1 MKKTKSCIALI
12 CAVVMLMTAFVVVPA
27 TANAEDGNICYATL
41 TNTKNNVTTLSSNGG
56 YGKITCESNGSVKIT
71 AKVYPNRG
79 KNQKCEHAMFITLT
93 KKRDVDNKKDI
104 HSWKMIE
111 KTYGNVTDKVT
122 HKTSYGVLNEV
133 TTNSLDGVDS
143 KFDLQRVFEMNCD
156 YSDNKITTVENN
168 DVNRYLT
175 VDFDVANYAVTNN
188 FRLYSNTDINKNV
201 KVSNKKPVFYKT
213 NNSPVFIN
221 FDDRNSTTKK
231 YDGTSNITIKNLEVN
246 CTYNKKHY
254 GEGFMYAA
262 HGSNLNID
270 NITVENSLYA
280 GHVFQITAM
289 KKVSITNSCFQN
301 LNYLD
306 RNNNYLFGVSYAD
319 KQIEDFKKGANNKIA
334 NFNKTSKKTMKLVT
348 SSSYF
353 ERLNFSNEKSYK
365 HKYQKESYY
374 RKQMKKGKSIKFVD
388 SNEKSNCILT
398 NGKFYNHEVIQIE
411 PDYADTNGKTFAL
424 PTIKMSNDGTVCDNI
439 TISGCKFNKVMRAIG
454 NHSNRC
460 KDKKGNPKQSKN
472 IYIKNNT
479 FEYVVGHGI
488 TLINYSNV
496 HIAKNKF
503 QIVSD
508 ARIGGYPIYGVKYLV
523 ENKWESPF
531 GKSIDYMKKNNVF
544 SNVKNG
550 RKIKT
555 VTVW

>member
-12 CAVVMLMTAFVVVPA
+12 CAVIMLMTAFVVVPV
-27 TANAEDGNICYATL
+27 TANAEGRYYPKLTYASCQCDKKCSKCMVKKVCKYQGKSACKCKCNITRLASYSTSTSHIWTNKKEAIIKATL
-41 TNTKNNVTTLSSNGG
+41 TVNGKASTKYVMIGKKDNKYYWNFKTKNKKGHWSFNDSKRK
-56 YGKITCESNGSVKIT
+56 YGK
-71 AKVYPNRG
+71 Y
-79 KNQKCEHAMFITLT
+79 
-93 KKRDVDNKKDI
+93 
-104 HSWKMIE
+104 
-111 KTYGNVTDKVT
+111 Y
-122 HKTSYGVLNEV
+122 
-133 TTNSLDGVDS
+133 
-143 KFDLQRVFEMNCD
+143 LQELFEMNRTTEKKGTLVITLPKTT
-156 YSDNKITTVENN
+156 YYTNGFFRVYGNKTVNGNECTL
-168 DVNRYLT
+168 V
-175 VDFDVANYAVTNN
+175 
-188 FRLYSNTDINKNV
+188 
-201 KVSNKKPVFYKT
+201 KT
-213 NNSPVFIN
+213 NDNPVFIN
-221 FDDRNSTTKK
+221 FDNTNTNTKA
-231 YDGTSNITIKNLEVN
+231 YNGSSNITIKNMSVN

-319 KQIEDFKKGANNKIA
+319 KQIEDFKKGANNQIA

-365 HKYQKESYY
+365 HNYQKESYY

-388 SNEKSNCILT
+388 SKEKSNCILT
-398 NGKFYNHEVIQIE
+398 NGILYNHEVIQIE
-411 PDYADTNGKTFAL
+411 PDYADTDDTTFAL

-460 KDKKGNPKQSKN
+460 KDKKRNPKQSKN

-508 ARIGGYPIYGVKYLV
+508 ARIGGSCVYNVATDGLNYKS
-523 ENKWESPF
+523 NSF
-531 GKSIDYMKKNNVF
+531 RKSIKSKIV
-544 SNVKNG
+544 NVKSL
-550 RKIKT
+550 
-555 VTVW
+555 

>member
-1 MKKTKSCIALI
+1 
-12 CAVVMLMTAFVVVPA
+12 MTAFVVVPS
-27 TANAEDGNICYATL
+27 TANAEDGNIFYATL

-133 TTNSLDGVDS
+133 TTNSPDGVDS

-246 CTYNKKHY
+246 CTENKKHY
-254 GEGFMYAA
+254 AAGFMYAA
-262 HGSNLNID
+262 HGCNLNID
-270 NITVENSLYA
+270 KITFENSLYA

-306 RNNNYLFGVSYAD
+306 RYNNYLFGVSYAD

-365 HKYQKESYY
+365 NKYKKESYY
-374 RKQMKKGKSIKFVD
+374 
-388 SNEKSNCILT
+388 
-398 NGKFYNHEVIQIE
+398 
-411 PDYADTNGKTFAL
+411 
-424 PTIKMSNDGTVCDNI
+424 
-439 TISGCKFNKVMRAIG
+439 
-454 NHSNRC
+454 
-460 KDKKGNPKQSKN
+460 
-472 IYIKNNT
+472 
-479 FEYVVGHGI
+479 
-488 TLINYSNV
+488 
-496 HIAKNKF
+496 
-503 QIVSD
+503 
-508 ARIGGYPIYGVKYLV
+508 
-523 ENKWESPF
+523 
-531 GKSIDYMKKNNVF
+531 
-544 SNVKNG
+544 
-550 RKIKT
+550 
-555 VTVW
+555 

>member
-12 CAVVMLMTAFVVVPA
+12 CAVVMLMTAFVVVPV

-133 TTNSLDGVDS
+133 TTKSPDDVDS
-143 KFDLQRVFEMNCD
+143 KFDLQKVFEMNCD
-156 YSDNKITTVENN
+156 YNNKKATTVSKVN
-168 DVNRYLT
+168 VNRYLT

-301 LNYLD
+301 LIYLKAD
-306 RNNNYLFGVSYAD
+306 NNYLFGVKYAKD
-319 KQIEDFKKGANNKIA
+319 KSNAFENNANTKIK
-334 NFNKTSKKTMKLVT
+334 NFNKTSKKIMELETDD
-348 SSSYF
+348 SYS
-353 ERLNFSNEKSYK
+353 ERINNNSYK
-365 HKYQKESYY
+365 INWQKESYY
-374 RKQMKKGKSIKFVD
+374 RKQMKKGKSIKFVGG
-388 SNEKSNCILT
+388 IVA
-398 NGKFYNHEVIQIE
+398 NGKLYNHEVIQIE
-411 PDYADTNGKTFAL
+411 PDYADTDDTTFAL

-508 ARIGGYPIYGVKYLV
+508 ARIGGSCVYNVATDGLNYKS
-523 ENKWESPF
+523 NSF
-531 GKSIDYMKKNNVF
+531 RKSIKSKIV
-544 SNVKNG
+544 NVKSL
-550 RKIKT
+550 
-555 VTVW
+555 